1 MSIYDNE
8 AEQAR
13 YYCEQQR
20 MAEAHGSSLHV
31 CNVTKF
37 CTNGAKCLICWAE
50 SYDDNPAY
58 CAPSDEDK

>member
-8 AEQAR
+8 AAQAA
-13 YYCEQQR
+13 YYREQQKA
-20 MAEAHGSSLHV
+20 AEPASSLHTCPGQ
-31 CNVTKF
+31 CN
-37 CTNGAKCLICWAE
+37 ICWAE